1 MNKNKN
7 KKIWGWVVIVVV
19 LCATGCSSKVKV
31 SGKVT
36 FPDGSPLTVGKV
48 AFETESFVATG
59 VLQEDGTYI
68 LGTESERDGIPPGL
82 YKVYVAGAM
91 QQIGTQDMK
100 VATTSA
106 SGGQESTTMAMPMFV
121 PAVAPKYSKADTSGI
136 ICEVKKSMT
145 FDFEVE
151 PPQ

>member
-1 MNKNKN
+1 MN
-7 KKIWGWVVIVVV
+7 KKIWGLVVIAAVI
-19 LCATGCSSKVKV
+19 CAAGCSNKVKV

-59 VLQEDGTYI
+59 TLKEDGTYV
-68 LGTESERDGIPPGL
+68 LGTDSERDGIPPGV

-91 QQIGTQDMK
+91 QQIGTQDMNIPT
-100 VATTSA
+100 ASA
-106 SGGQESTTMAMPMFV
+106 SGGQERTTMAMPMFV
-121 PAVAPKYSKADTSGI
+121 PAVAPKYTKADTSGI
-136 ICEVKKSMT
+136 TCEVKKSRT